1 MNFEVWSEEQ
11 EGLLLPKIWICILKV
26 PRKLRE
32 ISVLWA
38 LGSMVGATQMVDM
51 VTSKNSH
58 YGRVLVTVLDSKAIP
73 EQLGVV
79 IGDRW
84 FEFPIEVDSII
95 HGVESYV
102 EISNDPG
109 GKDNNNDDENDDLLG
124 DDDLMGGRNTTDRQH
139 NASSGPKNNSDVD
152 MDTRNNAEQ
161 PGNQTS
167 GFQQKNLWHM
177 RF

>member
-11 EGLLLPKIWICILKV
+11 KGLLLPKIWIRILKV
-26 PRKLRE
+26 PSKLRE

-51 VTSKNSH
+51 VTSKNSP

-73 EQLGVV
+73 EQLCVV

-124 DDDLMGGRNTTDRQH
+124 DDDVGWEKYHGQ
-139 NASSGPKNNSDVD
+139 A
-152 MDTRNNAEQ
+152 A
-161 PGNQTS
+161 
-167 GFQQKNLWHM
+167 
-177 RF
+177 